1 VRVLLDTSTFIW
13 AVTSPD
19 RLSRKATES
28 LALETTERQIS
39 SVSLSE
45 LAIKQA
51 KGKLKFSK
59 AEVQAGV
66 SDLRLRLLPYNA
78 AHAYHLFD
86 LPLHHTDP
94 FDRMIIAQAL
104 AEDMPVVS
112 SDNKFRLYKELRVIW

>member
-1 VRVLLDTSTFIW
+1 MRVLLDTSTFIW

-19 RLSRKATES
+19 RLSRMATES

-51 KGKLKFSK
+51 KGKLKLSK

-66 SDLRLRLLPYNA
+66 SDLRLRLLSYNA
-78 AHAYHLFD
+78 THAYHLFD

-94 FDRMIIAQAL
+94 FDRMLIAQAL
-104 AEDMPVVS
+104 AEDIPVVS
-112 SDNKFRLYKELRVIW
+112 SDNKFRLYKELKVIW